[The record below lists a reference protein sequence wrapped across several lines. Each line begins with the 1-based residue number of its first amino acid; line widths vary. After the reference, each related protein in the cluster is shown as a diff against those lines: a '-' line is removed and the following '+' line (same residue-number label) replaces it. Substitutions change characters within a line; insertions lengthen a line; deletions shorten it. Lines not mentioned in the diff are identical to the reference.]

1 MLGLLTGNALLKIL
15 LRMRMTK
22 TFGPLVQMII
32 KMTFDLLEFI
42 IFWIFIILTFT
53 CVGSLLWGQYSE
65 PFRAEFFDVVYRFF
79 QVGLGSW
86 ETSIYAGID
95 IHGTKI

>member
-53 CVGSLLWGQYSE
+53 CVGSLLWGQYSNL
-65 PFRAEFFDVVYRFF
+65 
-79 QVGLGSW
+79 LGQNSLMLY
-86 ETSIYAGID
+86 TDFSR
-95 IHGTKI
+95 